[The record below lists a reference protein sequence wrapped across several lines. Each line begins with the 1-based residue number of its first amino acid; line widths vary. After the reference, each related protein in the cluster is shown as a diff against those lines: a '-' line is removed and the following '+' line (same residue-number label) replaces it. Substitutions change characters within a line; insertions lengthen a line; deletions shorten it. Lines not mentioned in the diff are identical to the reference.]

1 MPSAARNSLRFL
13 IPPGMG
19 ANTPGSALERYLS
32 RTLGRQV
39 EVSVSASYDALAKEL
54 LADRAEAAW
63 APPFVCARLEAMG
76 VKVVARG
83 VRKGASTYRAALV
96 SRAGSGLTLEQLQG
110 TTAAWV
116 DRDAVAGYL
125 LPLAHLRS
133 RGLEPGK
140 LFFAQEFLG
149 SYRAAL
155 DAVLSKKADVAGVFA
170 PPEGVTTGVDQL
182 FPEKAFAFHVIDFTE
197 AVPNEGVAL
206 SVGVAPSQASAL
218 EKVLLAMHE
227 TPEGNQVLNEAFRC
241 ERFEAAPRLG
251 YRALYR
257 VALASL

>member
-1 MPSAARNSLRFL
+1 MPSAARSTLRFL

-19 ANTPGSALERYLS
+19 AMSPGNSLERYLS

-39 EVSVSASYDALAKEL
+39 EVSACANYETLAKEL

-83 VRKGASTYRAALV
+83 VRKGASTYRSALV
-96 SRAGSGLTLEQLQG
+96 TRAGTGLTLETLQG

-116 DRDAVAGYL
+116 DRDSVAGYL
-125 LPLAHLRS
+125 LPLAHLRA
-133 RGLEPGK
+133 RGLEPAK

-155 DAVLSKKADVAGVFA
+155 EAVLAKKADVAGVFA
-170 PPEGVTTGVDQL
+170 PPAGVTTGVDEV
-182 FPEKAFAFHVIDFTE
+182 FPEKAFSFHVIDFTE
-197 AVPNEGVAL
+197 PVPNEGVAL
-206 SVGVAPSQASAL
+206 SVGVAPSQAAAL

-227 TPEGNQVLNEAFRC
+227 TPEGNQVLGEAFRC